1 VPQGLDWSRPAPPRH
16 TAHRPYTWSVEVS
29 PWAWFASFIVIA
41 MVLGAGALLLRTR
54 WATHR
59 LFTLSWIG
67 TAVFLALAFS
77 VISVTVGLDEDS
89 ALLGEYVQESA
100 FVLDTVLAFSVILRR
115 YLPESA
121 RPTAALLG
129 VATTI
134 VVRASFISVVN
145 PILQVATWLLLF
157 IGFFLVHK
165 GWIILRSGHKEEDEK
180 ERSESWMKR
189 QIGRWRRT
197 AVKYGVAYLP
207 PMVMA
212 VVFLTFA
219 DPVAWPDGGSTY
231 PIIMAN
237 ALALLPV
244 PVLVRYAEKII
255 KVIDDLPY
263 GVGIVAGFIGIK
275 FVLSSLNNNTLPFL
289 NGGVGLS
296 MVPTIGTILFIF
308 VTVFAIGIPITF
320 SLFRYR
326 KARRRAA
333 VASAVV
339 VAGGELKGF
348 SAGIR
353 PVDRSCDSRLFT
365 GCVRGWRTSRSSGVG
380 WVFRRP
386 EGGSD
391 AVSRRPRRRQDAPR
405 GWPCRR

>member
-1 VPQGLDWSRPAPPRH
+1 
-16 TAHRPYTWSVEVS
+16 VEVS
-29 PWAWFASFIVIA
+29 SWAWFASFTVIA
-41 MVLGAGALLLRTR
+41 MVLGAGALLLHTR

-59 LFTLSWIG
+59 LFALSWIG

-77 VISVTVGLDEDS
+77 VISVTAGLDQDS

-100 FVLDTVLAFSVILRR
+100 FVLDTVFAFSVILRR

-145 PILQVATWLLLF
+145 PILQVTSGLLLL
-157 IGFFLVHK
+157 IGLFLVYK
-165 GWIILRSGHKEEDEK
+165 GGWIILREHKEENE
-180 ERSESWMKR
+180 EEGEIGSWMKR

-219 DPVAWPDGGSTY
+219 DPVAWPDGGPTY

-244 PVLVRYAEKII
+244 PVLVRYSEKII
-255 KVIDDLPY
+255 KVISGLPY
-263 GVGIVAGFIGIK
+263 GVGIVAGFIGVK
-275 FVLSSLNNNTLPFL
+275 VVLEAL
-289 NGGVGLS
+289 NGSIAPFFNGGQPLYV
-296 MVPTIGTILFIF
+296 VPTVGSVAFIF
-308 VTVFAIGIPITF
+308 VTVFVIGITVAL

-326 KARRRAA
+326 KTRRRKATT
-333 VASAVV
+333 SAVV
-339 VAGGELKGF
+339 AAVN
-348 SAGIR
+348 
-353 PVDRSCDSRLFT
+353 DR
-365 GCVRGWRTSRSSGVG
+365 
-380 WVFRRP
+380 
-386 EGGSD
+386 EGHTTNHKL
-391 AVSRRPRRRQDAPR
+391 ARH
-405 GWPCRR
+405 CRMN

>member
-16 TAHRPYTWSVEVS
+16 TAHRLYTWSVEVS

-77 VISVTVGLDEDS
+77 VISVTAGLDEDW

-157 IGFFLVHK
+157 IGLFLVYK
-165 GWIILRSGHKEEDEK
+165 GWIILRSGHKEEE
-180 ERSESWMKR
+180 ERSGSWMKR

-237 ALALLPV
+237 TLALLPV
-244 PVLVRYAEKII
+244 PVLVRYAKKII

-263 GVGIVAGFIGIK
+263 GVGIVAGFVGIK
-275 FVLSSLNNNTLPFL
+275 VVLSSLNNNTLPFL
-289 NGGVGLS
+289 NGAEGLH
-296 MVPTIGTILFIF
+296 MVPTIGTNLFIF

-339 VAGGELKGF
+339 VAE
-348 SAGIR
+348 
-353 PVDRSCDSRLFT
+353 P
-365 GCVRGWRTSRSSGVG
+365 
-380 WVFRRP
+380 
-386 EGGSD
+386 
-391 AVSRRPRRRQDAPR
+391 
-405 GWPCRR
+405 